1 MVIQADMNQTLR
13 GAGRAL
19 MLSNYIM
26 ETYSKKATPKQA
38 EFLLEM
44 FQTELAYRDE
54 NRRLRLK
61 KKAAFPAVKSFE
73 GFDWSYTSLPQ
84 TITQDDI
91 VDVAFIAR
99 KENILCLG
107 PVGTGKTHLMVAC
120 GVRACEMGMKVRF
133 ITTAEL
139 VLRLMSAKEAGNL
152 EKVLGEFTSYDC
164 LLLDELGYVPID
176 RDGSRLLFQVISRL
190 YETRSLMLSSN
201 LEFSR
206 WASVLTEEQMAS
218 ALIDRLLHHG
228 HVITFKGESY
238 RIRHALMN
246 TKGKGGTNGK

>member
-1 MVIQADMNQTLR
+1 
-13 GAGRAL
+13 
-19 MLSNYIM
+19 MLGM
-26 ETYSKKATPKQA
+26 
-38 EFLLEM
+38 LEA
-44 FQTELAYRDE
+44 ELAYRDE

-61 KKAAFPAVKSFE
+61 KRAAFPAVKSFE

-84 TITQDDI
+84 TITREDI
-91 VDVAFIAR
+91 VDVGFITR
-99 KENILCLG
+99 RENILCLG

-120 GVRACEMGMKVRF
+120 GLKACEMGMKVRF

-139 VLRLMSAKEAGNL
+139 VLRLTGAKEVGNL
-152 EKVLGEFTSYDC
+152 ERVLSEFTSYDC
-164 LLLDELGYVPID
+164 LLLDELGYVPVD
-176 RDGSRLLFQVISRL
+176 RDGSRLLFQVVSRL
-190 YETRSLMLSSN
+190 YETHSLMLSSN

-218 ALIDRLLHHG
+218 AMIDRLLHHG

-246 TKGKGGTNGK
+246 TKGKGGADGQ